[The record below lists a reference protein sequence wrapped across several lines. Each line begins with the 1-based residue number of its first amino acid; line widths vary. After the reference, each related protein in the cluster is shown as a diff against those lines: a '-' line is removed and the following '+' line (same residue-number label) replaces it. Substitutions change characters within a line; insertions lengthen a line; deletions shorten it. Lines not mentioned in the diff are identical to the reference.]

1 MKTNRGKF
9 YEKGL
14 GRNPGDRSE
23 HVLAAPTTTM
33 FLADLGAEVIH
44 LEPPHGDAGDSGLY
58 AGTDRGL
65 EGGRRHQRNR
75 LGGWLLTGS
84 ATRNPRL
91 AYSRIPGTRSDPF
104 GLPEHVPDAS
114 RAMDMNLQKPRL

>member
-44 LEPPHGDAGDSGLY
+44 LEPPHSDAGDSGLY
-58 AGTDRGL
+58 AGTDRSP
-65 EGGRRHQRNR
+65 ESRRRYQRNR
-75 LGGWLLTGS
+75 LGGRTFSRRMPPHACGFLPPKAERPS
-84 ATRNPRL
+84 A
-91 AYSRIPGTRSDPF
+91 ISD
-104 GLPEHVPDAS
+104 L
-114 RAMDMNLQKPRL
+114 